1 MPYTMTWL
9 IDKRVLHIV
18 IEGEL
23 NAETIRQMVAE
34 SRKMTDEGISPVHAI
49 ADATHADSIPKHI
62 PTILKEYGGVSPQD
76 SGFTVI
82 IANSPVTRFLSQ
94 ALLRLLRLEIR
105 FGADIDDAL
114 NILHRV
120 DTTIPTAPL
129 PADSLA
135 HHD

>member
-1 MPYTMTWL
+1 MPYKMTWL
-9 IDKRVLHIV
+9 IDRRVLHIV

-23 NAETIRQMVAE
+23 SGDTIRELVAQ
-34 SRKMTDEGISPVHAI
+34 SRKMTDEGIKPVHAI
-49 ADATHADSIPKHI
+49 ADTTHAHSIPKHI
-62 PTILKEYGGVSPQD
+62 PMILKEYGGVSPQD
-76 SGFTVI
+76 TGFTVI
-82 IANSPVTRFLSQ
+82 IATSPVTRFLAQ

-120 DTTIPTAPL
+120 DSTLPIAPVL
-129 PADSLA
+129 ADSLA